1 MLQYLKHFKQDFP
14 ASIVV
19 FLVALPLCLGIA
31 VASGASPF
39 AGLISGII
47 GGLVIGALS
56 KSHLSVSGPAAG
68 LILIVEAAIND
79 LGYEVFLMAVAL
91 AGLYQLILG
100 IVRAGIIGH
109 FFPSSVIK
117 GMLAAIGV
125 TLILKQFQHM
135 FGYDADPFGEM
146 EFFQKDGSNTFTAL
160 LKPFDDPQLGAMLI
174 GFICL
179 AILVLWSRP
188 IIQKNSFLKRIPG
201 GVLVVVLGVVLN
213 MILQAVNPALAVTGE
228 HLVNVPSFD
237 GWDHF
242 KSELRTPD
250 FSALGNPAVYG
261 VAFTLA
267 LVASLETLL
276 SVEAV
281 DKMDP
286 HKRRTP
292 QNAELRAQGIGNML
306 SGLVGGLPITAVIV
320 RSTAN
325 LESGAASK
333 MSAVYHGA
341 LLLLAVLL
349 FPFIINL
356 IPMASLAAILVVV
369 GWKLTKPTLYKAQ
382 FKLGWDRFI
391 PFIITIIA
399 ILLSD
404 LLIGVLIGLGVGI
417 LFILR
422 ANYRVPYHKDEE
434 GEEGK
439 DGHRIV
445 IRLSEHVSFLNK
457 ASLQLHLDELPDGS
471 KVLIDG
477 TYTKDIDYDCL
488 EVIYNF
494 AEVAD
499 EHQIELELKNVP
511 TLASFSREANAH

>member
-1 MLQYLKHFKQDFP
+1 MFKYLKYFKQDFP

-31 VASGASPF
+31 VASGATPF

-47 GGLVIGALS
+47 GGIVIGFLS

-68 LILIVEAAIND
+68 LILIVLGAIED
-79 LGYEVFLMAVAL
+79 LGYEAFLLAVLL

-100 IVRAGIIGH
+100 VLRAGIIGH

-125 TLILKQFQHM
+125 TLILKQFQHL

-146 EFFQKDGSNTFTAL
+146 EFFQPDGENTFTAL
-160 LKPFDDPQLGAMLI
+160 LKPFDNPEVGALMI

-179 AILVLWSRP
+179 AALIVWGMP
-188 IIQKNSFLKRIPG
+188 FIKKN
-201 GVLVVVLGVVLN
+201 VVLGKIPGAVMVVLLGVGLN
-213 MILQAVNPALAVTGE
+213 ALFASFAPELVVSGS
-228 HLVNVPSFD
+228 HLVNVPSFEN
-237 GWDHF
+237 WDDF
-242 KSELRTPD
+242 TGSLRTPD
-250 FSALGNPAVYG
+250 FSALNNPQVYI
-261 VAFTLA
+261 VALTLA

-276 SVEAV
+276 SIEAV

-286 HKRRTP
+286 HKRRTS
-292 QNAELRAQGIGNML
+292 QNAELRAQGVGNMV
-306 SGLVGGLPITAVIV
+306 SGLIGGLPITAVIV

-325 LESGAASK
+325 LESGARSK
-333 MSAVYHGA
+333 MSAVYHGI
-341 LLLLAVLL
+341 LLLIAVII
-349 FPFIINL
+349 FPYVINL
-356 IPMASLAAILVVV
+356 IPMSSLAAILIIV
-369 GWKLTKPTLYKAQ
+369 GYKLTKPALYKSQ
-382 FKLGWDRFI
+382 YRLGWDRFF
-391 PFIITIIA
+391 PFIITIVA

-422 ANYRVPYHKDEE
+422 ANYRVPYHYDEE
-434 GEEGK
+434 GEKEKG
-439 DGHRIV
+439 DHTIR

-457 ASLQLHLDELPDGS
+457 ASLQLNLEQIPHGS
-471 KVLIDG
+471 RVVIDG
-477 TYTKDIDYDCL
+477 TFTKDIDYDAL

-494 AEVAD
+494 KDVVD
-499 EHQIELELKNVP
+499 ERNIDLTLKNIP
-511 TLASFSREANAH
+511 SLESFYRK